1 MRLLSSALP
10 SGLLAAL
17 ALIVAG
23 CAGGPDVSDAVRVAS
38 PNATPTTAAYEGTLP
53 PLLDRQVFFDD
64 PQYANAQ
71 LSPDGAYV
79 SFTKPYRGVMNV
91 WVKKT
96 GAPLDAATP
105 VTADT
110 TRPVRTYTW
119 TRTSDRILYEGS
131 AQKGG
136 AHVYAVD
143 PTADTT
149 TSLGVPPA
157 TDLTPGKKGRARIR
171 ALPDATP
178 QEVIVSQTAAEAQ
191 RQDLYRID
199 LTDGTRTR
207 IFKNT
212 GGYSGF
218 TFGQEGRL
226 RLARRQAPDRSVDI
240 RRVERTEQDTS
251 FTTIYSCSTDE
262 SCGVVRFHKDNE
274 RVYLQTN
281 KGPDVDRQRLVLLD
295 VETTDTTVV
304 ASDPENE
311 VDVGSA
317 VFNNRTGKLAATVYT
332 GARQR
337 VYPQTDAFAAL
348 YETLRDQLPNG
359 ELSLVSSTA
368 DDQTHL
374 VKVRR
379 DVDPGTV
386 YRFDVEAGT
395 VETLYE
401 TRPELPN
408 SALALM
414 RPITYEARD
423 GQPIPAY
430 LTLPRGVEAQTL
442 PTVVLVHGGPWS
454 RDTWGYD
461 AFAQF
466 LANRGYAVLQPNYRG
481 SSGFGQS
488 FLHAGDQ
495 TWGTGTMQH
504 DLTDGVKHLIDEGIA
519 DPDRVG
525 IFGGSYGGYAT
536 LAGVTF
542 TSDLYAAAV
551 PYVAPSN
558 LFTLLQAFPD
568 YMTPYLE
575 KSWYKRVGDPNE
587 DSDRARLKRQSPLF
601 HLDQIDTPLLVLHG
615 GKDPRVKQREA
626 DRLVTTLRDN
636 DIPVQYLVAPNE
648 GHGFRRPANRLASA
662 AAMEAFLADLLGGR
676 AQTTLSTRVADRLQA
691 LTVNPDSVT
700 SPSVN
705 DVRRV
710 DGSVLT
716 PATLAYDIS
725 LSIGDRA
732 IDLSTTQT
740 LRRTAADGHK
750 TWTVVKKTETPGG
763 TLTDSLVANRTTL
776 LPRSRHQ
783 RGPFTLDVA
792 YTDSSARG
800 EVTTQ
805 DGTRPI
811 TATFDTPT
819 LAGGSHDRLA
829 LSTLSLAP
837 GFSTTLQSFSP
848 RNASIKTT
856 QFEVTGTTSLGTP
869 AGGFDTY
876 VVKARVDGGNAKGTL
891 HVRQTAPHYVVKS
904 TLKLSTPRGTRT
916 LTQTLTSLKTD
927 DE

>member
-1 MRLLSSALP
+1 MRFLSSALP
-10 SGLLAAL
+10 SGLLVVL
-17 ALIVAG
+17 ALVLAG
-23 CAGGPDVSDAVRVAS
+23 CAGGPDGSDAVRVAS
-38 PNATPTTAAYEGTLP
+38 PDATPATATYEGALP

-64 PQYANAQ
+64 AQYANAQ
-71 LSPDGAYV
+71 LSPAGTHV
-79 SFTKPYRGVMNV
+79 SFTKPYQGVRNV
-91 WVKKT
+91 WVKET

-119 TRTSDRILYEGS
+119 TRDGDRILYEGS
-131 AQKGG
+131 APKGDV
-136 AHVYAVD
+136 HVYAVD
-143 PTADTT
+143 PIADTT
-149 TSLGVPPA
+149 TAPGVPSA
-157 TDLTPGKKGRARIR
+157 TDLTPGTNVQARIR
-171 ALPDATP
+171 ALPEATP
-178 QEVIVSQTAAEAQ
+178 NAVVVSQAATDAQ

-199 LTDGTRTR
+199 LADGTRTR
-207 IFKNT
+207 IFENT

-218 TFGQEGRL
+218 TFGREGRL
-226 RLARRQAPDRSVDI
+226 RLARRQAPDRSVTI

-251 FTTIYSCSTDE
+251 FTTLYSCSTDE
-262 SCGVVRFHKDNE
+262 ACGVVRFHKDNE
-274 RVYLQTN
+274 RVYLRTN
-281 KGPDVDRQRLVLLD
+281 RGPDVDRQRLVLLD
-295 VETTDTTVV
+295 VQTAETTPV
-304 ASDPENE
+304 ASDPEE
-311 VDVGSA
+311 QVDFESA
-317 VFNNRTGKLAATVYT
+317 VFNNRTGTLAATVYV

-337 VYPQTDAFAAL
+337 VYPQTDAFADL
-348 YETLRDQLPNG
+348 YETLRDALPNG

-368 DDQTHL
+368 DYQTHL

-386 YRFDVEAGT
+386 YRFDAETGAVEK
-395 VETLYE
+395 LYE
-401 TRPELPN
+401 SRPELP
-408 SALALM
+408 SGALASM

-423 GQPIPAY
+423 GQRIPAY
-430 LTLPRGVEAQTL
+430 LTVPRGVEAQDL
-442 PTVVLVHGGPWS
+442 PPVVLVHGGPWS

-466 LANRGYAVLQPNYRG
+466 LANRGYAVLQANFRG
-481 SSGFGQS
+481 SRGFGQAY
-488 FLHAGDQ
+488 LHAGDQ
-495 TWGTGTMQH
+495 SWGTGTMQH
-504 DLTDGVKHLIDEGIA
+504 DLTDGVKHLIETGVA

-525 IFGGSYGGYAT
+525 IFGGSYGGYAS
-536 LAGVTF
+536 LAGATF
-542 TSDLYAAAV
+542 TPDLYAAAV

-575 KSWYKRVGDPNE
+575 KSWYRRVGDPNN
-587 DSDRARLKRQSPLF
+587 DDDRARLKKQSPLF

-636 DIPVQYLVAPNE
+636 DVPVRYLVAPNE

-662 AAMEAFLADLLGGR
+662 AAMEAFLAEHLGGR
-676 AQTTLSTRVADRLQA
+676 AQTTLSDRVGDRLEA

-716 PATLAYDIS
+716 PATHAYDIS
-725 LSIGDRA
+725 LSIGDRS

-740 LRRTAADGHK
+740 LRRTTTDGTE
-750 TWTVVKKTETPGG
+750 TWTLLKKTETPGG
-763 TLTDSLVANRTTL
+763 TVTDSLVADRTTL

-805 DGTRPI
+805 NGTRPI
-811 TATFDTPT
+811 TAAFDTPT

-829 LSTLSLAP
+829 LSSMPLAP
-837 GFSTTLQSFSP
+837 GFSATLQSFSP
-848 RNASIKTT
+848 RNGSIKTT
-856 QFEVTGTTSLGTP
+856 HYEVTGTAGLGTP

-876 VVKARVDGGNAKGTL
+876 VVKVRVDGGNATGTL
-891 HVRQTAPHYVVKS
+891 HVRRTAPHYVVKS
-904 TLKLSTPRGTRT
+904 ALKLSTPRGTRT
-916 LTQTLTSLKTD
+916 LTQTLTSLDPD